1 MLLNDSCEK
10 GYKQERGLWERP
22 AVSSLVPGSGEAF
35 SMQFELNFE
44 GSKLL
49 RQRTEVGRSVLGHR
63 FLGTILPPEAFGNVW
78 KHFRLSQMGCR
89 VGLVLLAFSGW
100 RPEILLNILQCTGQ
114 PPPQRLSSPK
124 YQ

>member
-10 GYKQERGLWERP
+10 GYNHERVLWERP

-35 SMQFELNFE
+35 SMQFELHFE

-63 FLGTILPPEAFGNVW
+63 FLA
-78 KHFRLSQMGCR
+78 RDD
-89 VGLVLLAFSGW
+89 FSPRGIW
-100 RPEILLNILQCTGQ
+100 QCLETF
-114 PPPQRLSSPK
+114 
-124 YQ
+124 